1 MCAVLPVPAVAYEY
15 LPGWAFASA
24 MNSSMVVASTDGFAT
39 RSCGRYPASATGRKS
54 RCVS

>member
-15 LPGWAFASA
+15 MSGLAFAKA
-24 MNSSMVVASTDGFAT
+24 MNSPMVVALTEGFAT